1 MREALINVSCCY
13 RCLGTIS
20 SFVLCNIENDLRI
33 KGDSGKQEVVM
44 DQGFTASEIKQ
55 RKRGLLTNI
64 D

>member
-1 MREALINVSCCY
+1 ML
-13 RCLGTIS
+13 S
-20 SFVLCNIENDLRI
+20 SFVLCSIENDLRI

-55 RKRGLLTNI
+55 RKKVLLRNI

>member
-1 MREALINVSCCY
+1 ML
-13 RCLGTIS
+13 S

>member
-1 MREALINVSCCY
+1 MLS
-13 RCLGTIS
+13 L
-20 SFVLCNIENDLRI
+20 FVLCSIENDLRI

-55 RKRGLLTNI
+55 RKKGLLRNI